1 MDAAALQEW
10 ETFALVIGSAAG
22 ALVGLLFVAISIR
35 AATIAESADLR
46 SRAAQTLVIFAS
58 LLLVAVLL
66 SVPAQEGRLFGA
78 ELLAVAALSAGLL
91 IFLDRRA
98 GAGGPSGRLAR
109 VINAVSPNAI
119 TSVGTAAAGVLLL
132 CGIRWGI
139 FLLVPWACV
148 AIVGGL
154 ASAWLFL
161 TKPDD

>member
-1 MDAAALQEW
+1 MDAAALIEW

-58 LLLVAVLL
+58 LLLVAVPL
-66 SVPAQEGRLFGA
+66 SVPAQSGKLLGA
-78 ELLAVAALSAGLL
+78 ELLAVAALSTGLFV
-91 IFLDRRA
+91 FLDRRA
-98 GAGGPSGRLAR
+98 SVSSPSGRLSR
-109 VINAVSPNAI
+109 ILKAVSPNTV
-119 TSVGTAAAGVLLL
+119 TSIGTAAAGALLL

-148 AIVGGL
+148 AIVGGFGQRL
-154 ASAWLFL
+154 AFS
-161 TKPDD
+161 DQGG